1 MSNAHTQENI
11 ERFLWW
17 AHPRLEKMRSHPV
30 WAPVFA
36 HLCNALGM
44 QSESVFPQIFAAAGA
59 PPAAQARTERTAA
72 GKGICGSTLELDF
85 SQAGV
90 VAPPDGLTGET
101 PIASDF
107 FQSPS

>member
-1 MSNAHTQENI
+1 MTDLSRDENI
-11 ERFLWW
+11 ERYLWW
-17 AHPRLEKMRSHPV
+17 AHPRLEKMRSDPV
-30 WAPVFA
+30 WSPVFA
-36 HLCNALGM
+36 HLCNALGV
-44 QSESVFPQIFAAAGA
+44 QSESVSPQVFVAAGA

-72 GKGICGSTLELDF
+72 AKGICGTTLELDF

-101 PIASDF
+101 SIASAF